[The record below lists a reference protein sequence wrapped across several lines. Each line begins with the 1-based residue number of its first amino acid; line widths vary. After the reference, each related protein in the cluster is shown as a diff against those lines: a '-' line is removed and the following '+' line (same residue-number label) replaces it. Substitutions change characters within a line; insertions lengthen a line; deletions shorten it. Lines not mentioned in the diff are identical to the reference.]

1 MKVRLI
7 ALSSVEYDRKLSSND
22 LPVVLGRSA
31 VADVKIE
38 DQWVSRRHC
47 ELSETNGVLVV
58 RDLGSTHGTYVNGR
72 QVSEAHLRPDDK
84 LTIGMTNFVANY
96 RLAARMA
103 RAM

>member
-47 ELSETNGVLVV
+47 ELSERDGVLVV

-72 QVSEAHLRPDDK
+72 QISEAHLRPDDK
-84 LTIGMTNFVANY
+84 LTLGMTSFAANY